1 MSDEKNAAPDKVA
14 ALKRIHA
21 QFKGT
26 SRATQRDRLRAAL
39 HECRLLNTVEIRQH
53 LDIIHPAGRIQELRD
68 DDLNIITLRQRVETE
83 AGVPHSVGLYVL
95 QHGDG
100 HA

>member
-1 MSDEKNAAPDKVA
+1 MNDEKNAAPAKVA
-14 ALKRIHA
+14 ALKNIQL

-39 HECRLLNTVEIRQH
+39 RACRKLCTVEIRAY
-53 LDIIHPAGRIQELRD
+53 LDIIHPAGRIRELRAEG
-68 DDLNIITLRQRVETE
+68 LEILTLWTTAQSDNGDTHRV
-83 AGVPHSVGLYVL
+83 ADYVL
-95 QHGDG
+95 TAEAK